1 MEFGPGASLAG
12 YRIERRLGGGGMGA
26 VYLAQHPRLPR
37 RDAVKVLDARLAVEP
52 TFRARFE
59 READLA
65 ARLRH
70 PNVVQIF
77 DRGVDGDRLWIA
89 MQFVDGLDAAQLLRQ
104 GLSVLTPERA
114 VRIVAEAAKG
124 LDYAHRQGL
133 LHRDIKPA
141 NLLIARAE
149 DGTDEVLVTDFGIAR
164 SMGETTSLTSAGSVL
179 GTLAYAA
186 PEQLEGDP
194 LDVRTDVYA
203 LGGTLYELLT
213 GFVPFQ
219 RESPAALISAHL
231 IEPPPR
237 PSAGNPALPPAMDAV
252 IARAMA
258 KNPDDRFASCGALAD
273 AAVAALTGSPVTGD
287 TAVLPR
293 ETQASLPRFS
303 PDPGSPSGA
312 SRTRRILLGIGAA
325 AVVAGVTAVAV
336 LTAKD
341 RAMTGNSGGPA
352 PSSAAQIGAVPD
364 SPTAATVLRPWLDDV
379 LAGDMSALI
388 RKCWT
393 QSPAEIPRMYGDAE
407 QITDAVRRPG
417 VLGQFGPYWRNDV
430 LQVSLRP
437 SELRSTYGCPIV
449 SDPAVTRLTD
459 EQARYTAERY
469 LSRVVGYPVNPAD
482 VEPDYPLLCTGAQL
496 GSALSGVRR
505 FDDKA
510 LTVRGSAGSAVIVS
524 APVTSVDGATTAV
537 ELTLDHAAN
546 GFCVSRIDHVG

>member
-1 MEFGPGASLAG
+1 MEFGPGAILAG
-12 YRIERRLGGGGMGA
+12 YRIERRVGGGGMGA

-114 VRIVAEAAKG
+114 VHIVAEAAKG

-141 NLLIARAE
+141 NLLIARAD

-186 PEQLEGDP
+186 PEQLEGQP

-213 GFVPFQ
+213 GFVPYQ

-237 PSAGNPALPPAMDAV
+237 PTAGNPALPFALDAV

-258 KNPDDRFASCGALAD
+258 KNPDDRYASCGELAD
-273 AAVAALTGSPVTGD
+273 AAIAAFTGRRVVGD
-287 TAVLPR
+287 TAVLQGDTRPTPPR
-293 ETQASLPRFS
+293 A
-303 PDPGSPSGA
+303 PGT
-312 SRTRRILLGIGAA
+312 SRTRKALLAVGGV
-325 AVVAGVTAVAV
+325 AVVAGVTAIAV

-341 RAMTGNSGGPA
+341 RGGAEATTPV
-352 PSSAAQIGAVPD
+352 AQIGAVPN
-364 SPTAATVLRPWLDDV
+364 SSRAAPALRPWLDDV
-379 LAGDMSALI
+379 LAGDTSALI

-393 QSPAEIPRMYGDAE
+393 QSPAEIPRMYGDVE

-417 VLGQFGPYWRNDV
+417 VLGPFGPYWQNDA

-437 SELRSTYGCPIV
+437 SELRSDYGCPIV
-449 SDPAVTRLTD
+449 SDRSATRLTD
-459 EQARYTAERY
+459 EQARYTVERY
-469 LSRVVGYPVNPAD
+469 LSRVVGDPVNPAD
-482 VEPDYPLLCTGAQL
+482 VEPDYPLLCNGAQP
-496 GSALSGVRR
+496 GTTLSGVRH
-505 FDDKA
+505 FEDKA
-510 LTVRGSAGSAVIVS
+510 LTVRGSAGSVVTVS
-524 APVTSVDGATTAV
+524 APVTSSEGATSSV
-537 ELTLDHAAN
+537 DLTLDHAAN
-546 GFCVSRIDHVG
+546 GFCISRIDRAG

>member
-1 MEFGPGASLAG
+1 MEFEPGAVLAG

-37 RDAVKVLDARLAVEP
+37 RDALKVLDARLAVEP

-77 DRGVDGDRLWIA
+77 DRGVDDDRLWIA

-114 VRIVAEAAKG
+114 VRIVAEAARG

-141 NLLIARAE
+141 NLLIARAD

-186 PEQLEGDP
+186 PEQLEGHP

-219 RESPAALISAHL
+219 RESAAALISAHL

-237 PSAGNPALPPAMDAV
+237 PSAGNPALPIALDAV

-258 KNPDDRFASCGALAD
+258 KKPDDRYASCGELAD
-273 AAVAALTGSPVTGD
+273 AAVAALTGRPVVSD
-287 TAVLPR
+287 TAVLLR
-293 ETQASLPRFS
+293 
-303 PDPGSPSGA
+303 DPTPP
-312 SRTRRILLGIGAA
+312 SRTRKVLAGVAAA
-325 AVVAGVTAVAV
+325 AVVAGVTAFAV

-341 RAMTGNSGGPA
+341 RVGSDAPMTT
-352 PSSAAQIGAVPD
+352 PSIEIGAVPE
-364 SPTAATVLRPWLDDV
+364 SPKAATVLRPWLDDV
-379 LAGDMSALI
+379 LAGDTSALI

-393 QSPAEIPRMYGDAE
+393 QSPAEIPTMYGDVE
-407 QITDAVRRPG
+407 QIIDAVRRAG
-417 VLGQFGPYWRNDV
+417 TLGRFGPFWENDE
-430 LQVSLRP
+430 LRVSLRP
-437 SELRSTYGCPIV
+437 SELRSFYGCPIV
-449 SDPAVTRLTD
+449 SERSATGLTD
-459 EQARYTAERY
+459 EQARYTVERY
-469 LSRVVGYPVNPAD
+469 LSRVVGDPVNPAD
-482 VEPDYPLLCTGAQL
+482 VEPDYPLLCSGAQP
-496 GSALSGVRR
+496 GTVLSGVRR
-505 FDDKA
+505 FEDKA
-510 LTVRGSAGSAVIVS
+510 LTVRAGSTVTVS
-524 APVTSVDGATTAV
+524 APVTGVDGAKKTVDFA
-537 ELTLDHAAN
+537 LDQAAN
-546 GFCVSRIDHVG
+546 GYCISRIV

>member
-26 VYLAQHPRLPR
+26 VYLARHPRLPR
-37 RDAVKVLDARLAVEP
+37 HDALKVLDARLAVEP

-89 MQFVDGLDAAQLLRQ
+89 MQFVDGLDAAQLLRH
-104 GLSVLTPERA
+104 GLAILTPARA
-114 VRIVAEAAKG
+114 VRIVVEAAKG

-141 NLLIARAE
+141 NLLIARTD
-149 DGTDEVLVTDFGIAR
+149 DGADEVLVTDFGIAR

-219 RESPAALISAHL
+219 RDSPAAMISAHL
-231 IEPPPR
+231 IEAPPR

-258 KNPDDRFASCGALAD
+258 KNPRDRFASCGELAD
-273 AAVAALTGSPVTGD
+273 AAVAALAGTMPD
-287 TAVLPR
+287 TPLSAETLVSRSAELP
-293 ETQASLPRFS
+293 APPGKPR
-303 PDPGSPSGA
+303 
-312 SRTRRILLGIGAA
+312 SRARAILVGVGAA
-325 AVVAGVTAVAV
+325 AAVAGLTAIAV

-341 RAMTGNSGGPA
+341 RVSSGDSNAPGPTQ
-352 PSSAAQIGAVPD
+352 AAQIGAVPD

-379 LAGDMSALI
+379 RAGDTDALI

-393 QSPAEIPRMYGDAE
+393 QSPVEIPRMYGDVD

-417 VLGQFGPYWRNDV
+417 ILGQFGPYWQNDV
-430 LQVSLRP
+430 LKVSLRP
-437 SELRSTYGCPIV
+437 SELRSGYGCPIV
-449 SDPAVTRLTD
+449 SDRAATRLTD

-482 VEPDYPLLCTGAQL
+482 IEPDYPLLCTGAQP
-496 GSALSGVRR
+496 GTALSGARR

-510 LTVRGSAGSAVIVS
+510 LTVRGSTGSVVTVS
-524 APVTSVDGATTAV
+524 APVTSADGASKQV
-537 ELTLDHAAN
+537 YLTLDHGTD
-546 GFCVSRIDHVG
+546 GFCISRVDATG

>member
-1 MEFGPGASLAG
+1 MEFGPEAILAG
-12 YRIERRLGGGGMGA
+12 YRIERRLGGGGMGT

-37 RDAVKVLDARLAVEP
+37 RDAVKVLDGRLAVEP

-104 GLSVLTPERA
+104 GLSVLTPQRA

-141 NLLIARAE
+141 NLLIARAD
-149 DGTDEVLVTDFGIAR
+149 DGTDEVMVTDFGIAR

-186 PEQLEGDP
+186 PEQLEGQP

-237 PSAGNPALPPAMDAV
+237 PSAGHPGLPPALDGV

-258 KNPDDRFASCGALAD
+258 KNPDDRYASCGELAD
-273 AAVAALTGSPVTGD
+273 AAISALTGAPVVGE
-287 TAVLPR
+287 TAVLQRDTP
-293 ETQASLPRFS
+293 QAPGRSL
-303 PDPGSPSGA
+303 
-312 SRTRRILLGIGAA
+312 TRKVLLGVGGA
-325 AVVAGVTAVAV
+325 AVVAAVTAFAV
-336 LTAKD
+336 LTAANRGASD
-341 RAMTGNSGGPA
+341 APA
-352 PSSAAQIGAVPD
+352 TTQTARIGAVPN
-364 SPTAATVLRPWLDDV
+364 SPKAAAVLRPWLDDV

-393 QSPAEIPRMYGDAE
+393 QSPAEIPGMYGDVE
-407 QITDAVRRPG
+407 QIADAVRRPG
-417 VLGQFGPYWRNDV
+417 SLGQFGPYWQNDA

-437 SELRSTYGCPIV
+437 SELRSVYGCPIV
-449 SDPAVTRLTD
+449 SDRSSTGLTE
-459 EQARYTAERY
+459 EQARYTVERY
-469 LSRVVGYPVNPAD
+469 LSRVVGDPVNPAD
-482 VEPDYPLLCTGAQL
+482 VEPDYPLLCNGTQPGT
-496 GSALSGVRR
+496 ALSGVRR
-505 FDDKA
+505 FEDKA
-510 LTVRGSAGSAVIVS
+510 LTVRSSTGTVVTIN
-524 APVTSVDGATTAV
+524 APVSSADGATSAV
-537 ELTLDHAAN
+537 ELTLEHAAN
-546 GFCVSRIDHVG
+546 GYCISRLDRAG

>member
-1 MEFGPGASLAG
+1 MEFGPGATLAG

-26 VYLAQHPRLPR
+26 VYLARHPRLPR
-37 RDAVKVLDARLAVEP
+37 HDAVKVLDARLAVEP

-70 PNVVQIF
+70 PNIVQIF

-104 GLSVLTPERA
+104 GLAVLTPERA
-114 VRIVAEAAKG
+114 VRIVTEAAAG

-141 NLLIARAE
+141 NLLIARAD
-149 DGTDEVLVTDFGIAR
+149 DGADEVLVTDFGIAR

-213 GFVPFQ
+213 GFVPY
-219 RESPAALISAHL
+219 RRDSPAALISAHL

-237 PSAGNPALPPAMDAV
+237 PSVANPALPPALDAV

-258 KNPDDRFASCGALAD
+258 KRPDDRFATCGELAAAAAAALGGTLPGTTTALTRTP
-273 AAVAALTGSPVTGD
+273 AVA
-287 TAVLPR
+287 
-293 ETQASLPRFS
+293 
-303 PDPGSPSGA
+303 PS
-312 SRTRRILLGIGAA
+312 RHRRAKTILLGVGAA

-336 LTAKD
+336 LTAQN
-341 RAMTGNSGGPA
+341 RVSPGNSDGPA
-352 PSSAAQIGAVPD
+352 TAVQIAAVPG

-379 LAGDMSALI
+379 LAGDLAALT

-393 QSPAEIPRMYGDAE
+393 QSPAEIPRMYGDAR
-407 QITDAVRRPG
+407 QIADAVGRPG
-417 VLGQFGPYWRNDV
+417 VLGKFGPSWHNDTI
-430 LQVSLRP
+430 QVSLRP
-437 SELRSTYGCPIV
+437 SELQSEYGCPIV
-449 SDPAVTRLTD
+449 TDRNAPLLTD
-459 EQARYTAERY
+459 EQARYTVERY
-469 LSRVVGYPVNPAD
+469 LSRVVGDPVNPAD
-482 VEPDYPLLCTGAQL
+482 VEPDYPLLCAGAQP
-496 GSALSGVRR
+496 GTALSGVRR
-505 FDDKA
+505 FADQE
-510 LTVRGSAGSAVIVS
+510 LTVRRSTGTTATVD
-524 APVTSVDGATTAV
+524 APVTSADGTAARV
-537 ELTLDHAAN
+537 TLGLDQAAN
-546 GFCVSRIDHVG
+546 GFCVTRIERAG

>member
-1 MEFGPGASLAG
+1 MEFGPGATLAG

-26 VYLAQHPRLPR
+26 VYLARHPRLPR

-70 PNVVQIF
+70 PNIVQIF

-104 GLSVLTPERA
+104 GLAVLTPERA
-114 VRIVAEAAKG
+114 VRIVTEAAAG

-141 NLLIARAE
+141 NLLIARAD
-149 DGTDEVLVTDFGIAR
+149 DGADEVLVTDFGIAR

-213 GFVPFQ
+213 GFVPF
-219 RESPAALISAHL
+219 RRDSPAALISAHL

-237 PSAGNPALPPAMDAV
+237 PSVANPALPPALDAV

-258 KNPDDRFASCGALAD
+258 KRPDDRFATCGELAD
-273 AAVAALTGSPVTGD
+273 AAAAALGGTLPGTT
-287 TAVLPR
+287 TALTRTPAVAPPR
-293 ETQASLPRFS
+293 RRRA
-303 PDPGSPSGA
+303 
-312 SRTRRILLGIGAA
+312 RTILLGVGAA

-336 LTAKD
+336 LTAQN
-341 RAMTGNSGGPA
+341 RVSPGNSDGPA
-352 PSSAAQIGAVPD
+352 TAVQIAAVPG

-379 LAGDMSALI
+379 LAGDLAALT

-393 QSPAEIPRMYGDAE
+393 QSPAEIPRMYGDAR
-407 QITDAVRRPG
+407 QIADAVGRPG
-417 VLGQFGPYWRNDV
+417 VLGKFGPSWHNDTI
-430 LQVSLRP
+430 QVSLRP
-437 SELRSTYGCPIV
+437 SELQSEYGCPIV
-449 SDPAVTRLTD
+449 TDRNAPLLTD
-459 EQARYTAERY
+459 EQARYTVERY
-469 LSRVVGYPVNPAD
+469 LSRVVGDPVNPAD
-482 VEPDYPLLCTGAQL
+482 VEPDYPLLCAGAQP
-496 GSALSGVRR
+496 GTALSGVRR
-505 FDDKA
+505 FADQE
-510 LTVRGSAGSAVIVS
+510 LTVRRSTGTTATVD
-524 APVTSVDGATTAV
+524 APVTSADGTAARV
-537 ELTLDHAAN
+537 TLDLDQAAN
-546 GFCVSRIDHVG
+546 GFCITRVERAG

>member
-1 MEFGPGASLAG
+1 MEFGPGAILAG
-12 YRIERRLGGGGMGA
+12 YRIERRLGGGGMGT

-37 RDAVKVLDARLAVEP
+37 RDAVKVLDGRLAVEP

-149 DGTDEVLVTDFGIAR
+149 DGTDEVMVTDFGIAR

-186 PEQLEGDP
+186 PEQLDGQP

-237 PSAGNPALPPAMDAV
+237 PSAGNPALPPALDGV

-258 KNPDDRFASCGALAD
+258 KNPDDRYASCGELAD
-273 AAVAALTGSPVTGD
+273 AAIAALTGKPAVGD
-287 TAVLPR
+287 TAVLRRSRPPR
-293 ETQASLPRFS
+293 ARASGTSL
-303 PDPGSPSGA
+303 
-312 SRTRRILLGIGAA
+312 TRKVLVGVAGA
-325 AVVAGVTAVAV
+325 AVVAGVTAFAV
-336 LTAKD
+336 LTAGD
-341 RAMTGNSGGPA
+341 RGGSDAPMTA
-352 PSSAAQIGAVPD
+352 PAAQIGAVPG
-364 SPTAATVLRPWLDDV
+364 SPKAATVLRPWLDDV
-379 LAGDMSALI
+379 LAGDVSALI

-393 QSPAEIPRMYGDAE
+393 QSPAEIPGMYGDVE
-407 QITDAVRRPG
+407 QIVDAVRRPG
-417 VLGQFGPYWRNDV
+417 ILGRFGPYWQNET

-437 SELRSTYGCPIV
+437 SELRSVYGCPIV
-449 SDPAVTRLTD
+449 SNRSSNGLTE
-459 EQARYTAERY
+459 EQARYTVERY
-469 LSRVVGYPVNPAD
+469 LSRVVGDPVNPAD
-482 VEPDYPLLCTGAQL
+482 VEPDYPLLCNGTQPGTT
-496 GSALSGVRR
+496 LSGVRR
-505 FDDKA
+505 FEDKA
-510 LTVRGSAGSAVIVS
+510 LTVRSSTGSVVTINAHVS
-524 APVTSVDGATTAV
+524 TADGATSTV
-537 ELTLDHAAN
+537 ELILDHAAN
-546 GFCVSRIDHVG
+546 GYCISRIERPG

>member
-1 MEFGPGASLAG
+1 MEFGPGATLAG

-26 VYLAQHPRLPR
+26 VYLARHPRLPR
-37 RDAVKVLDARLAVEP
+37 YDAVKVLDARLAVEP

-70 PNVVQIF
+70 PNIVQIF

-104 GLSVLTPERA
+104 GLAVLTPERA
-114 VRIVAEAAKG
+114 VRIVTEAAAG

-141 NLLIARAE
+141 NLLIASAD
-149 DGTDEVLVTDFGIAR
+149 DGADEVLVTDFGIAR

-213 GFVPFQ
+213 GFVPF
-219 RESPAALISAHL
+219 RRDSPAALISAHL

-237 PSAGNPALPPAMDAV
+237 PSVANPALPPALDAV

-258 KNPDDRFASCGALAD
+258 KRPDDRFATCGELAD
-273 AAVAALTGSPVTGD
+273 AAVAALGGTLPGTT
-287 TAVLPR
+287 TALTRTPAVAPPR
-293 ETQASLPRFS
+293 RRRA
-303 PDPGSPSGA
+303 
-312 SRTRRILLGIGAA
+312 RTILLGVGAA

-336 LTAKD
+336 LTAQNRVSPGGSD
-341 RAMTGNSGGPA
+341 GPA
-352 PSSAAQIGAVPD
+352 TAVQIAAVPG

-379 LAGDMSALI
+379 LAGDLAALT

-393 QSPAEIPRMYGDAE
+393 QSPAEIPRMYGDAR
-407 QITDAVRRPG
+407 QIADAVGKPG
-417 VLGQFGPYWRNDV
+417 VLGKFGPSWHNDTI
-430 LQVSLRP
+430 QVSLRP
-437 SELRSTYGCPIV
+437 SELQSEYGCPIV
-449 SDPAVTRLTD
+449 TDRNAPLLTD
-459 EQARYTAERY
+459 EQARYTVERY
-469 LSRVVGYPVNPAD
+469 LSRVVGDPVNPAD
-482 VEPDYPLLCTGAQL
+482 VEPDYPLLCAGAQP
-496 GSALSGVRR
+496 GTALSGVRR
-505 FDDKA
+505 FADQE
-510 LTVRGSAGSAVIVS
+510 LTVRRSTGTTATVD
-524 APVTSVDGATTAV
+524 APVTSADGTAARV
-537 ELTLDHAAN
+537 TLGLDQAAN
-546 GFCVSRIDHVG
+546 GFCITRVEHTG

>member
-1 MEFGPGASLAG
+1 MEFGPGAILAG

-37 RDAVKVLDARLAVEP
+37 RDALKVLDARLAVEP

-114 VRIVAEAAKG
+114 VRIVAEAAEG

-141 NLLIARAE
+141 NLLIARAD

-186 PEQLEGDP
+186 PEQLEGQP

-237 PSAGNPALPPAMDAV
+237 PSAGNPALPFALDAV

-258 KNPDDRFASCGALAD
+258 KNPDDRYASCGELAD
-273 AAVAALTGSPVTGD
+273 AAVAALTGIPALTD
-287 TAVLPR
+287 TAVLRRDTPP
-293 ETQASLPRFS
+293 TP
-303 PDPGSPSGA
+303 PSGR
-312 SRTRRILLGIGAA
+312 SRTRRVLVGVGAA
-325 AVVAGVTAVAV
+325 AAVAGVTAFAV

-341 RAMTGNSGGPA
+341 RGGSDA
-352 PSSAAQIGAVPD
+352 PVTKPAAQIGAVPG
-364 SPTAATVLRPWLDDV
+364 SPNAATVLRPWLDDV
-379 LAGDMSALI
+379 LAGDMSALV

-393 QSPAEIPRMYGDAE
+393 QSPAEIPGMYGDVA

-417 VLGQFGPYWRNDV
+417 VLGQFGPYWQNDT

-437 SELRSTYGCPIV
+437 SELRSVYGCPIV
-449 SDPAVTRLTD
+449 SDRSATQLTD
-459 EQARYTAERY
+459 EQARYTVERY
-469 LSRVVGYPVNPAD
+469 LSRVVGDPVNPAD
-482 VEPDYPLLCTGAQL
+482 VEPDYPLLCTGAQP
-496 GSALSGVRR
+496 GTALSGVRR
-505 FDDKA
+505 FEDKA
-510 LTVRGSAGSAVIVS
+510 LTVRGSTGSAVTVS
-524 APVTSVDGATTAV
+524 APVTGADGAKTSI
-537 ELTLDHAAN
+537 EFTLDQAAN
-546 GFCVSRIDHVG
+546 GFCVAGIEA

>member
-26 VYLAQHPRLPR
+26 VYLARHPRLPR
-37 RDAVKVLDARLAVEP
+37 RDALKVLDARLAVEP

-89 MQFVDGLDAAQLLRQ
+89 MQFVDGLDAAQLLRH
-104 GLSVLTPERA
+104 GLAILTPERA

-141 NLLIARAE
+141 NLLIARTD
-149 DGTDEVLVTDFGIAR
+149 DGADEVLVTDFGIAR

-186 PEQLEGDP
+186 PEQLEGEP

-219 RESPAALISAHL
+219 RDSPAAMISAHL
-231 IEPPPR
+231 IEAPPR

-258 KNPDDRFASCGALAD
+258 KNPRDRFASCGELAD
-273 AAVAALTGSPVTGD
+273 AAVAALAGTMPD
-287 TAVLPR
+287 TALSAQTLVSRSAELPGPADR
-293 ETQASLPRFS
+293 PR
-303 PDPGSPSGA
+303 
-312 SRTRRILLGIGAA
+312 SRTRSILVGVGAA
-325 AVVAGVTAVAV
+325 AAVAGLTAIAV

-341 RAMTGNSGGPA
+341 FVSPGNSNAPGPA
-352 PSSAAQIGAVPD
+352 QAAQIGAVPD

-379 LAGDMSALI
+379 RAGDIAALI

-393 QSPAEIPRMYGDAE
+393 QSPVEIPRMYGDVE

-417 VLGQFGPYWRNDV
+417 VLGQFGPYWQNDV
-430 LQVSLRP
+430 LKVSLRP
-437 SELRSTYGCPIV
+437 SELRSGYGCPIV
-449 SDPAVTRLTD
+449 SDRSATRLTD

-496 GSALSGVRR
+496 GTALSGAKR

-510 LTVRGSAGSAVIVS
+510 LTVRGSTGSAVTVS
-524 APVTSVDGATTAV
+524 APVTSADGV
-537 ELTLDHAAN
+537 SKQVYLTLDHGTD
-546 GFCVSRIDHVG
+546 GFCVSRVDATG

>member
-1 MEFGPGASLAG
+1 MEFGPEAILAG
-12 YRIERRLGGGGMGA
+12 YRIERRLGGGGMGT
-26 VYLAQHPRLPR
+26 VYLARHPRLPR
-37 RDAVKVLDARLAVEP
+37 RDAVKVLDVRLAVEP

-104 GLSVLTPERA
+104 GLSVLTPQRA

-141 NLLIARAE
+141 NLLIARAD
-149 DGTDEVLVTDFGIAR
+149 DGTDEVMVTDFGIAR

-186 PEQLEGDP
+186 PEQLEGQP

-237 PSAGNPALPPAMDAV
+237 PSAGNPGLPSALDGV

-258 KNPDDRFASCGALAD
+258 KNPGDRYASCGELAD
-273 AAVAALTGSPVTGD
+273 AAVSALTGAPVVGD
-287 TAVLPR
+287 TAVLRRDTPR
-293 ETQASLPRFS
+293 A
-303 PDPGSPSGA
+303 PGW
-312 SRTRRILLGIGAA
+312 SRTRKVLLGVGGA
-325 AVVAGVTAVAV
+325 AVVAAVTAFAV
-336 LTAKD
+336 LTAQD
-341 RAMTGNSGGPA
+341 RGASNSPA
-352 PSSAAQIGAVPD
+352 TPQAARIGAVPN
-364 SPTAATVLRPWLDDV
+364 SPKAAAVLRPWLDDV

-393 QSPAEIPRMYGDAE
+393 QSPAEIPRMYGDVLP
-407 QITDAVRRPG
+407 IVDAVQRPG
-417 VLGQFGPYWRNDV
+417 VLGQFGPYWQNEDLV
-430 LQVSLRP
+430 ISLRP
-437 SELRSTYGCPIV
+437 SELRSEYGCPTV
-449 SDPAVTRLTD
+449 SERWKTGLTD
-459 EQARYTAERY
+459 EQARYTVERY
-469 LSRVVGYPVNPAD
+469 LSRVVGDPVNPAD
-482 VEPDYPLLCTGAQL
+482 VEPDYPLLCNGAQA
-496 GSALSGVRR
+496 GTALSGVRR
-505 FDDKA
+505 FEDTA
-510 LTVRGSAGSAVIVS
+510 LTVRGSTGSVVTIN
-524 APVTSVDGATTAV
+524 APVSSADGATSAV
-537 ELTLDHAAN
+537 DLTLDHAAN
-546 GFCVSRIDHVG
+546 GYCISRIDRAG

>member
-1 MEFGPGASLAG
+1 MEFEPGAILAG

-26 VYLAQHPRLPR
+26 VYLAAHPRLPR

-89 MQFVDGLDAAQLLRQ
+89 MQFIDGVDAAHLLRQ
-104 GLSVLTPERA
+104 GLSVLTPARA

-141 NLLIARAE
+141 NLLIARAD
-149 DGTDEVLVTDFGIAR
+149 DGADEVLVTDFGIAR

-186 PEQLEGDP
+186 PEQLEGAP
-194 LDVRTDVYA
+194 LDERTDVYA

-219 RESPAALISAHL
+219 RETPGAMISAHL
-231 IEPPPR
+231 LEPPPR
-237 PSAGNPALPPAMDAV
+237 PSAGNPVLPTALDAV

-258 KNPDDRFASCGALAD
+258 KNPDERYASCGELAD
-273 AAVAALTGSPVTGD
+273 AAVAALSGRSVSGD
-287 TAVLPR
+287 TAVLTRPASAAPR
-293 ETQASLPRFS
+293 S
-303 PDPGSPSGA
+303 
-312 SRTRRILLGIGAA
+312 SRTRKILLLAGAA
-325 AVVAGVTAVAV
+325 AAVAGITAAGV
-336 LTAKD
+336 LTAVNRGSAGD
-341 RAMTGNSGGPA
+341 GAPA
-352 PSSAAQIGAVPD
+352 PAARIGAVPG
-364 SPTAATVLRPWLDDV
+364 SPTAATVLGPWFADV
-379 LAGDMSALI
+379 RDGDLTELT

-393 QSPAEIPRMYGDAE
+393 QPPAEIPTMYGDAARIADALRE
-407 QITDAVRRPG
+407 PGKTEVAGPFWESGATRITLP
-417 VLGQFGPYWRNDV
+417 
-430 LQVSLRP
+430 P
-437 SELRSTYGCPIV
+437 SELRSVYGCPFV
-449 SDPAVTRLTD
+449 TDPGGRILSD

-469 LSRVVGYPVNPAD
+469 LSRVVGDPVNPAD
-482 VEPDYPLLCTGAQL
+482 VEPDYPLVCAGAQL
-496 GSALSGVRR
+496 GSALSGIRR
-505 FDDKA
+505 FEDKA
-510 LTVRGSAGSAVIVS
+510 LEVSRGSVVRATVNV
-524 APVTSVDGATTAV
+524 PVTAADGAAREV
-537 ELTLDHAAN
+537 VLTLDDGVN
-546 GFCVSRIDHVG
+546 GFCVSGIAAVG

>member
-1 MEFGPGASLAG
+1 MEFGPGATLAG

-26 VYLAQHPRLPR
+26 VYLARHPRLPR

-70 PNVVQIF
+70 PNIVQIF

-89 MQFVDGLDAAQLLRQ
+89 MQFVDGQDAAQLLRQ
-104 GLSVLTPERA
+104 GLAVLTPERA
-114 VRIVAEAAKG
+114 VRIVTEAAAG

-141 NLLIARAE
+141 NLLIARAD

-213 GFVPFQ
+213 GFVPF
-219 RESPAALISAHL
+219 RRDSPASLISAHL

-237 PSAGNPALPPAMDAV
+237 PSAANPALPPALDAV

-258 KNPDDRFASCGALAD
+258 KRPDDRFATCGELAD
-273 AAVAALTGSPVTGD
+273 AAVAALGGTLPGTT
-287 TAVLPR
+287 TALTRTPAIAPPR
-293 ETQASLPRFS
+293 
-303 PDPGSPSGA
+303 
-312 SRTRRILLGIGAA
+312 RRAKTILLGIGAA

-336 LTAKD
+336 LTAQN
-341 RAMTGNSGGPA
+341 RASPGNSDGPA
-352 PSSAAQIGAVPD
+352 TAVQIAAVPG

-379 LAGDMSALI
+379 LAGDLAALT

-393 QSPAEIPRMYGDAE
+393 QSPAEIPRMYGDAR
-407 QITDAVRRPG
+407 QIADAVGRPG
-417 VLGQFGPYWRNDV
+417 VLGKFGPSWHNDAI
-430 LQVSLRP
+430 QVSLRP
-437 SELRSTYGCPIV
+437 SELQSEYGCPIV
-449 SDPAVTRLTD
+449 TDRDAPLLTD
-459 EQARYTAERY
+459 EQARYTVERY
-469 LSRVVGYPVNPAD
+469 LSRVVGDPVNPAD
-482 VEPDYPLLCTGAQL
+482 VEPDYPLLCL
-496 GSALSGVRR
+496 GTQPGTALSGVRR
-505 FDDKA
+505 FADRE
-510 LTVRGSAGSAVIVS
+510 LTVRRSTGTTATVD
-524 APVTSVDGATTAV
+524 APVTSADGTAAAV
-537 ELTLDHAAN
+537 TLGLDQAAN
-546 GFCVSRIDHVG
+546 GFCITRIERTG

>member
-1 MEFGPGASLAG
+1 MEFGPGAILAG
-12 YRIERRLGGGGMGA
+12 YRIERRVGGGGMGA

-186 PEQLEGDP
+186 PEQLEGQP

-203 LGGTLYELLT
+203 LGGTLYELVT

-237 PSAGNPALPPAMDAV
+237 PSAANPALPPALDRV

-258 KNPDDRFASCGALAD
+258 KNPDDRYASCGELAD
-273 AAVAALTGSPVTGD
+273 AAIAALTGGPEVGE
-287 TAVLPR
+287 TAVLRPSRSRAPR
-293 ETQASLPRFS
+293 LS
-303 PDPGSPSGA
+303 PARKVLLGVGGVAAVAAVTVLAVFTTGDRGA
-312 SRTRRILLGIGAA
+312 SEVPATPQAA
-325 AVVAGVTAVAV
+325 
-336 LTAKD
+336 
-341 RAMTGNSGGPA
+341 R
-352 PSSAAQIGAVPD
+352 IGAVPG
-364 SPTAATVLRPWLDDV
+364 SSKAAAVLRPWLDDV
-379 LAGDMSALI
+379 LAGDMSVLI

-393 QSPAEIPRMYGDAE
+393 QSPAEIPQMYGDVSRIIDVV
-407 QITDAVRRPG
+407 QRPG
-417 VLGQFGPYWRNDV
+417 VLGQFGPYWNNEDI
-430 LQVSLRP
+430 LVSLRP
-437 SELRSTYGCPIV
+437 SELRSEYGCPTV
-449 SDPAVTRLTD
+449 SERWTTGRTD
-459 EQARYTAERY
+459 EQARYTVERY
-469 LSRVVGYPVNPAD
+469 LSRVVGDPVNPAD
-482 VEPDYPLLCTGAQL
+482 VEPDYPLLCNGAQP
-496 GSALSGVRR
+496 GTALSGVRR
-505 FDDKA
+505 FEDKA
-510 LTVRGSAGSAVIVS
+510 LTVHGSTDSVVTVD
-524 APVTSVDGATTAV
+524 APVSTADGATSTV

-546 GFCVSRIDHVG
+546 GYCISHIDRAG

>member
-1 MEFGPGASLAG
+1 MEFEPGAILAG

-26 VYLAQHPRLPR
+26 VYLAAHPRLPR

-89 MQFVDGLDAAQLLRQ
+89 MQFIDGVDAAHLLRQ
-104 GLSVLTPERA
+104 GLSVLTPARA

-141 NLLIARAE
+141 NLLIARTD
-149 DGTDEVLVTDFGIAR
+149 DGADEVLVTDFGIAR

-186 PEQLEGDP
+186 PEQLEGAP
-194 LDVRTDVYA
+194 LDERTDVYA

-219 RESPAALISAHL
+219 RETPGAMISAHL
-231 IEPPPR
+231 LEPPPR
-237 PSAGNPALPPAMDAV
+237 PSVGNPVLPVALDAV

-258 KNPDDRFASCGALAD
+258 KNPDERYASCGELAD
-273 AAVAALTGSPVTGD
+273 AAVAALSGRTVSGD
-287 TAVLPR
+287 TAVLSRPATAGVPR
-293 ETQASLPRFS
+293 S
-303 PDPGSPSGA
+303 
-312 SRTRRILLGIGAA
+312 SRTRKFLLLAGAA
-325 AVVAGVTAVAV
+325 AAIAGVTAAGVLAAV
-336 LTAKD
+336 KGGTAGD
-341 RAMTGNSGGPA
+341 GSPA
-352 PSSAAQIGAVPD
+352 PTAQIGAVPG
-364 SPTAATVLRPWLDDV
+364 SPTAATVLGPWFADV
-379 LAGDMSALI
+379 RDGDLAELT

-393 QSPAEIPRMYGDAE
+393 QPPAEISTMYGDAARIADALRKPGKTE
-407 QITDAVRRPG
+407 VAGPFWESGAIRITLP
-417 VLGQFGPYWRNDV
+417 
-430 LQVSLRP
+430 P
-437 SELRSTYGCPIV
+437 SELRSVYGCPF
-449 SDPAVTRLTD
+449 VTEPGGRILSD

-469 LSRVVGYPVNPAD
+469 LSRVVGDPVNPAD
-482 VEPDYPLLCTGAQL
+482 VEPDYPLVCAGSQL
-496 GSALSGVRR
+496 GTALTGIRR
-505 FDDKA
+505 FEDKA
-510 LTVRGSAGSAVIVS
+510 LGVSRGSVVRATVNV
-524 APVTSVDGATTAV
+524 PVTAADGAAREV
-537 ELTLDHAAN
+537 ALTLDDGVN
-546 GFCVSRIDHVG
+546 GFCVSGVAAVR

>member
-1 MEFGPGASLAG
+1 MEFGSGASLAG

-104 GLSVLTPERA
+104 GLSVLTPHRA
-114 VRIVAEAAKG
+114 VRIVAEAAEG

-141 NLLIARAE
+141 NLLIARAD

-194 LDVRTDVYA
+194 LSVRTDVYA

-219 RESPAALISAHL
+219 RESAAALISAHM

-237 PSAGNPALPPAMDAV
+237 ASAANPALPPALDAV

-258 KNPDDRFASCGALAD
+258 KNPDDRFASCGQLAD
-273 AAVAALTGSPVTGD
+273 AAVAALTGRTTGD
-287 TAVLPR
+287 TAVLSR
-293 ETQASLPRFS
+293 ETPPRR
-303 PDPGSPSGA
+303 A
-312 SRTRRILLGIGAA
+312 RTRWVVLGAGAA
-325 AVVAGVTAVAV
+325 VLVAGVGAFALVSESDSTVPVGQIAAVA
-336 LTAKD
+336 
-341 RAMTGNSGGPA
+341 
-352 PSSAAQIGAVPD
+352 D
-364 SPTAATVLRPWLDDV
+364 SPTAATVLRPWFDDV
-379 LAGDMSALI
+379 LAGDLGALT

-393 QSPAEIPRMYGDAE
+393 QSPTEIPRMCGDAE
-407 QITDAVRRPG
+407 QISDAVRRPG
-417 VLGQFGPYWRNDV
+417 SHGRFGPYWQNDT
-430 LQVSLRP
+430 LRVSLRP
-437 SELRSTYGCPIV
+437 SELRSEYGCPIV
-449 SDPAVTRLTD
+449 GAPTETGLTD
-459 EQARYTAERY
+459 EQARYTVERY
-469 LSRVVGYPVNPAD
+469 LSRAVGLPVNPAD
-482 VEPDYPLLCTGAQL
+482 VEPSYPLLCRDAQP
-496 GSALSGVRR
+496 GSVLSGVKK
-505 FDDKA
+505 FAA
-510 LTVRGSAGSAVIVS
+510 LTVRDSTGSAVTVA
-524 APVTSVDGATTAV
+524 APVTGGDGATTTV
-537 ELTLDHAAN
+537 DFTLDHAAN
-546 GFCVSRIDHVG
+546 GFCIARVERAG

>member
-1 MEFGPGASLAG
+1 MEFGPGAILAG
-12 YRIERRLGGGGMGA
+12 YRIERRVGGGGMGA

-37 RDAVKVLDARLAVEP
+37 KDAVKVLDARLAVEP

-89 MQFVDGLDAAQLLRQ
+89 MQFVDGLDAAQLLRH

-114 VRIVAEAAKG
+114 VRIVAEAAAG

-141 NLLIARAE
+141 NLLIARAD

-186 PEQLEGDP
+186 PEQLEGHP

-237 PSAGNPALPPAMDAV
+237 PSAGNPALPQAMDAV

-258 KNPDDRFASCGALAD
+258 KNPDDRYASCGELAD
-273 AAVAALTGSPVTGD
+273 AAIAALTGRPVVGD
-287 TAVLPR
+287 TAVLQR
-293 ETQASLPRFS
+293 ETRLARASGTSL
-303 PDPGSPSGA
+303 
-312 SRTRRILLGIGAA
+312 TRKVLLGVGCA
-325 AVVAGVTAVAV
+325 AVVAGVTAFAV
-336 LTAKD
+336 LTAED
-341 RAMTGNSGGPA
+341 RGGSDAPMTTPV
-352 PSSAAQIGAVPD
+352 AQIGAVPG
-364 SPTAATVLRPWLDDV
+364 SPKAATVLRPWLDDV

-393 QSPAEIPRMYGDAE
+393 QSPAEIPGMYGDVE
-407 QITDAVRRPG
+407 QIVDAVRRPG
-417 VLGQFGPYWRNDV
+417 VLGQFGPYWENDA
-430 LQVSLRP
+430 LHVSLRP
-437 SELRSTYGCPIV
+437 SELRSVYGCPIV
-449 SDPAVTRLTD
+449 SDRSSTRLTE

-469 LSRVVGYPVNPAD
+469 LSRVVGDPVNPAD
-482 VEPDYPLLCTGAQL
+482 IEPDYPLLCDGAQP
-496 GSALSGVRR
+496 GDTLSGVRR
-505 FDDKA
+505 FEDKA
-510 LTVRGSAGSAVIVS
+510 LTIRSSTSSIVTVS
-524 APVTSVDGATTAV
+524 APVTSADGVTSAVD
-537 ELTLDHAAN
+537 LTLDHAAN
-546 GFCVSRIDHVG
+546 GFCVSRVDRAG

>member
-1 MEFGPGASLAG
+1 MEFGPGAILAG

-26 VYLAQHPRLPR
+26 VYLVQHPRLPR
-37 RDAVKVLDARLAVEP
+37 QDALKVLDARLAVEP

-141 NLLIARAE
+141 NLLIARAD

-186 PEQLEGDP
+186 PEQLEGHP

-237 PSAGNPALPPAMDAV
+237 PSAGNPALPFALDAV

-258 KNPDDRFASCGALAD
+258 KNPDDRYASCGELAD
-273 AAVAALTGSPVTGD
+273 AAVGALTGRPVVTD
-287 TAVLPR
+287 TAVLQR
-293 ETQASLPRFS
+293 
-303 PDPGSPSGA
+303 DPPHRP
-312 SRTRRILLGIGAA
+312 SRTRRVLVGVGAA
-325 AVVAGVTAVAV
+325 AVVAGVTAFAV

-341 RAMTGNSGGPA
+341 RGGSDAPMTTPT
-352 PSSAAQIGAVPD
+352 AQIGAVPD
-364 SPTAATVLRPWLDDV
+364 SPKAATVLRPWLDDV
-379 LAGDMSALI
+379 LAGDMSALV

-393 QSPAEIPRMYGDAE
+393 QSPAEIPRMYGDVA
-407 QITDAVRRPG
+407 QLTDAVRRPG
-417 VLGQFGPYWRNDV
+417 VLGQFGPYWQNDV

-437 SELRSTYGCPIV
+437 SELRSVYGCPIV
-449 SDPAVTRLTD
+449 SDRSATRLTD
-459 EQARYTAERY
+459 EQARYTVERY
-469 LSRVVGYPVNPAD
+469 LSRVVGDPVNPAD
-482 VEPDYPLLCTGAQL
+482 VEPDYPLLCTGAQP

-505 FDDKA
+505 FEDKA
-510 LTVRGSAGSAVIVS
+510 LTVRGGSVVTVS
-524 APVTSVDGATTAV
+524 APVTSADGAKTV
-537 ELTLDHAAN
+537 DFTLDQAAN
-546 GFCVSRIDHVG
+546 GFCVSRIES

>member
-1 MEFGPGASLAG
+1 MEFGPGAILAG

-52 TFRARFE
+52 SFRARFE

-89 MQFVDGLDAAQLLRQ
+89 MQFVDGLDAAQLLCQ
-104 GLSVLTPERA
+104 GLSVLTPQRA

-141 NLLIARAE
+141 NLLIARAD

-186 PEQLEGDP
+186 PEQLEGHP

-219 RESPAALISAHL
+219 RQSAAALISAHL

-237 PSAGNPALPPAMDAV
+237 PTAGNPALPPALDAV
-252 IARAMA
+252 IAQAMA
-258 KNPDDRFASCGALAD
+258 KNPDDRYASCGELAD
-273 AAVAALTGSPVTGD
+273 AAVAALTGRPVVTD
-287 TAVLPR
+287 TAVLLRDTPI
-293 ETQASLPRFS
+293 T
-303 PDPGSPSGA
+303 PSRRPSW
-312 SRTRRILLGIGAA
+312 SRKILVGVGAA
-325 AVVAGVTAVAV
+325 AVVAGVTAFAV

-341 RAMTGNSGGPA
+341 RGGSDA
-352 PSSAAQIGAVPD
+352 PTTTPAAQIGAVPG
-364 SPTAATVLRPWLDDV
+364 SPNAATVLRPWLDDV
-379 LAGDMSALI
+379 LAGDMSVLV

-393 QSPAEIPRMYGDAE
+393 QSPAEIPRMYGDVE

-417 VLGQFGPYWRNDV
+417 ELGRSGPYWRNDK

-437 SELRSTYGCPIV
+437 SELRSAYGCPIV
-449 SDPAVTRLTD
+449 GDPSATGLTD
-459 EQARYTAERY
+459 EQARYTVERY
-469 LSRVVGYPVNPAD
+469 LSRVVGDPVNPAD
-482 VEPDYPLLCTGAQL
+482 VEPDYPLLCDDAQP
-496 GSALSGVRR
+496 GTVLSGVRR
-505 FDDKA
+505 FEDKS
-510 LTVRGSAGSAVIVS
+510 LTVRGSAGSVVTVS
-524 APVTSVDGATTAV
+524 VPVTTADGAQKTA
-537 ELTLDHAAN
+537 ELTLEQAAN
-546 GFCVSRIDHVG
+546 GFCISRIES

>member
-1 MEFGPGASLAG
+1 MEFGPGAILAG
-12 YRIERRLGGGGMGA
+12 YRLERRLGGGGMGT

-37 RDAVKVLDARLAVEP
+37 RDAVKVLDGRLAVEP

-149 DGTDEVLVTDFGIAR
+149 DGTDEVMVTGFGIAR

-186 PEQLEGDP
+186 PEQLEGQP

-237 PSAGNPALPPAMDAV
+237 PSAGNPALPPALDGV

-258 KNPDDRFASCGALAD
+258 KNPDDRYTSCGELAD
-273 AAVAALTGSPVTGD
+273 AAIAALTGKAVVGD
-287 TAVLPR
+287 TAVLR
-293 ETQASLPRFS
+293 Q
-303 PDPGSPSGA
+303 
-312 SRTRRILLGIGAA
+312 SRPARSRALTRKVLVGVAGA
-325 AVVAGVTAVAV
+325 AVVAGVTAFAV
-336 LTAKD
+336 LTAGD
-341 RAMTGNSGGPA
+341 RGGSDAPMTA
-352 PSSAAQIGAVPD
+352 PAAQIGAVPG
-364 SPTAATVLRPWLDDV
+364 SPKAATVLRPWLDDV

-393 QSPAEIPRMYGDAE
+393 QSPAEIPGMYGEVE
-407 QITDAVRRPG
+407 QIVDAVRRPG
-417 VLGQFGPYWRNDV
+417 SLGHFGPYWQNDA

-437 SELRSTYGCPIV
+437 SELRSVYGCPIV
-449 SDPAVTRLTD
+449 SDRSSTGLT
-459 EQARYTAERY
+459 EERARYTVERY
-469 LSRVVGYPVNPAD
+469 LSRVVGDPVNPAD
-482 VEPDYPLLCTGAQL
+482 VEPDYPLLCNGTQPGTT
-496 GSALSGVRR
+496 LSGVRR
-505 FDDKA
+505 FEDKA
-510 LTVRGSAGSAVIVS
+510 LTIRSSTGSAVTVN
-524 APVTSVDGATTAV
+524 APVSSADGATSAV
-537 ELTLDHAAN
+537 DLTLDHAAN
-546 GFCVSRIDHVG
+546 GYCISRIERSG

>member
-1 MEFGPGASLAG
+1 MEFGPGAILAG

-26 VYLAQHPRLPR
+26 VYLVQHPRLPR
-37 RDAVKVLDARLAVEP
+37 QDALKVLDARLAVEP

-114 VRIVAEAAKG
+114 VHIVAEAAAG

-186 PEQLEGDP
+186 PEQLEGHP

-237 PSAGNPALPPAMDAV
+237 PSAGNPALPYALDAV

-258 KNPDDRFASCGALAD
+258 KNPDDRYGSCGELAD
-273 AAVAALTGSPVTGD
+273 AAVAALTGLPSVTD
-287 TAVLPR
+287 TAVLQRDPPR
-293 ETQASLPRFS
+293 RP
-303 PDPGSPSGA
+303 
-312 SRTRRILLGIGAA
+312 SRTRIVVVGVAAA
-325 AVVAGVTAVAV
+325 AVVAGVTAFAV

-341 RAMTGNSGGPA
+341 QGRSNAPA
-352 PSSAAQIGAVPD
+352 TTPAAQIGAVPG
-364 SPTAATVLRPWLDDV
+364 SPNAATVLRPWLDDV
-379 LAGDMSALI
+379 LAGDMGALV

-393 QSPAEIPRMYGDAE
+393 QSPAEIPRMYGDAA
-407 QITDAVRRPG
+407 QITDAVRKPG
-417 VLGQFGPYWRNDV
+417 VLGQFGPYWQNDT

-437 SELRSTYGCPIV
+437 SELRSVYGCPIV
-449 SDPAVTRLTD
+449 SDRSATRLTD
-459 EQARYTAERY
+459 EQARYTVERY
-469 LSRVVGYPVNPAD
+469 LSRVVGDPVNPAD
-482 VEPDYPLLCTGAQL
+482 VEPDYPLLCTGAQP
-496 GSALSGVRR
+496 GTALSGVRR
-505 FDDKA
+505 FEDNA
-510 LTVRGSAGSAVIVS
+510 LTVRASTGSAVTVS
-524 APVTSVDGATTAV
+524 APVTSADGAKTTV
-537 ELTLDHAAN
+537 ELTLDQAAN
-546 GFCVSRIDHVG
+546 GFCVARIES

>member
-1 MEFGPGASLAG
+1 MEFGPGAILAG
-12 YRIERRLGGGGMGA
+12 YRIERRLGGGGMGT

-37 RDAVKVLDARLAVEP
+37 RDAVKVLDGRLAVEP

-149 DGTDEVLVTDFGIAR
+149 DGTDEVMVTDFGIAR

-186 PEQLEGDP
+186 PEQLDGQP

-231 IEPPPR
+231 IEPPPQ
-237 PSAGNPALPPAMDAV
+237 PSAGNPALPPALDGV

-258 KNPDDRFASCGALAD
+258 KNPDDRYASCGELAD
-273 AAVAALTGSPVTGD
+273 AAIAALIGKPVVGD
-287 TAVLPR
+287 TAVLRR
-293 ETQASLPRFS
+293 ES
-303 PDPGSPSGA
+303 PPSRRRVSA
-312 SRTRRILLGIGAA
+312 PPLTRNVLLGIGGAVAVA
-325 AVVAGVTAVAV
+325 AVTAFAV

-341 RAMTGNSGGPA
+341 WGASDTPDLTQ
-352 PSSAAQIGAVPD
+352 AARIGAVPN
-364 SPTAATVLRPWLDDV
+364 SPKAAAVLRPWLDDL
-379 LAGDMSALI
+379 LAGDTGALM

-393 QSPAEIPRMYGDAE
+393 QSPAEIFRMYGDVLP
-407 QITDAVRRPG
+407 ILDAVQRPG
-417 VLGQFGPYWRNDV
+417 VLGQFGPYWQSED
-430 LQVSLRP
+430 LLVSLRP
-437 SELRSTYGCPIV
+437 SELRSPYGCPTV
-449 SDPAVTRLTD
+449 SERWTSGLTD
-459 EQARYTAERY
+459 EQARYTVERY
-469 LSRVVGYPVNPAD
+469 LRRIVGNPVNPAD
-482 VEPDYPLLCTGAQL
+482 VEPDYPLLCNGTQPGTT
-496 GSALSGVRR
+496 LSGVRR
-505 FDDKA
+505 FEDKA
-510 LTVRGSAGSAVIVS
+510 LTVRSSTGSVVTINAHVS
-524 APVTSVDGATTAV
+524 TADGATSTV
-537 ELTLDHAAN
+537 ELILDHAAN
-546 GFCVSRIDHVG
+546 GYCISRIERPG

>member
-1 MEFGPGASLAG
+1 MEFGPGAILAG
-12 YRIERRLGGGGMGA
+12 YRIERRVGGGGMGA

-37 RDAVKVLDARLAVEP
+37 RDALKVLDARLAVEP

-141 NLLIARAE
+141 NLLIARAD

-186 PEQLEGDP
+186 PEQLEGQP

-237 PSAGNPALPPAMDAV
+237 PSAGNPALPFALDAV

-258 KNPDDRFASCGALAD
+258 KNPDDRYAGCGELAD
-273 AAVAALTGSPVTGD
+273 AAIAALTGRPVVGD
-287 TAVLPR
+287 TAVLHR
-293 ETQASLPRFS
+293 ETRTPQPRA
-303 PDPGSPSGA
+303 PGT
-312 SRTRRILLGIGAA
+312 SRTKKILLGVGGA
-325 AVVAGVTAVAV
+325 AVVAGVTAFAV

-341 RAMTGNSGGPA
+341 RGGVDAPMTTQV
-352 PSSAAQIGAVPD
+352 AQIGAVPN
-364 SPTAATVLRPWLDDV
+364 SPKAASVLRPWLDDV
-379 LAGDMSALI
+379 LAGDTSALI

-393 QSPAEIPRMYGDAE
+393 QSPAEIPRMYGDVE

-417 VLGQFGPYWRNDV
+417 TLGEFGPYWRNDT

-437 SELRSTYGCPIV
+437 SELRSVYGCPIV
-449 SDPAVTRLTD
+449 GDPSATRLTD
-459 EQARYTAERY
+459 EQARYTVERY
-469 LSRVVGYPVNPAD
+469 LSRVVGDPVNPAD
-482 VEPDYPLLCTGAQL
+482 IEPDYPLLCTGAQP
-496 GSALSGVRR
+496 GTTLSGVRR
-505 FDDKA
+505 FEDKA
-510 LTVRGSAGSAVIVS
+510 LTVRGSTGSVVTVS
-524 APVTSVDGATTAV
+524 APVTGADGATSAV
-537 ELTLDHAAN
+537 DLTLDHAAN
-546 GFCVSRIDHVG
+546 GFCISSIDRAG

>member
-1 MEFGPGASLAG
+1 MEFGPGATLAG

-26 VYLAQHPRLPR
+26 VYLARHPRLPR
-37 RDAVKVLDARLAVEP
+37 HDAVKVLDARLAVEP

-70 PNVVQIF
+70 PNIVQIF

-104 GLSVLTPERA
+104 GLAVLTPERA
-114 VRIVAEAAKG
+114 VRIVTEAAAG

-141 NLLIARAE
+141 NLLIARAD
-149 DGTDEVLVTDFGIAR
+149 DGADEVLVTDFGIAR

-213 GFVPFQ
+213 GFVPF
-219 RESPAALISAHL
+219 RRDSPAALISAHL

-237 PSAGNPALPPAMDAV
+237 PSVANPALPPALDAV

-258 KNPDDRFASCGALAD
+258 KRPDDRFATCGELAAAAAAALGGTLPGTTTALTRTP
-273 AAVAALTGSPVTGD
+273 AVA
-287 TAVLPR
+287 
-293 ETQASLPRFS
+293 
-303 PDPGSPSGA
+303 PS
-312 SRTRRILLGIGAA
+312 RHRRAKTILLGVGAA

-336 LTAKD
+336 LTAQN
-341 RAMTGNSGGPA
+341 RVSPGNSDGPA
-352 PSSAAQIGAVPD
+352 TAVQIAAVPG

-379 LAGDMSALI
+379 LAGDLAALT

-393 QSPAEIPRMYGDAE
+393 QSPAEIPRMYGDAR
-407 QITDAVRRPG
+407 QLADAVGRPG
-417 VLGQFGPYWRNDV
+417 VLGKFGPSWHNDTI
-430 LQVSLRP
+430 QVSLRP
-437 SELRSTYGCPIV
+437 SELQSEYGCPIV
-449 SDPAVTRLTD
+449 TDRNAPLLTD
-459 EQARYTAERY
+459 EQARYTVERY
-469 LSRVVGYPVNPAD
+469 LSRVVGDPVNPAD
-482 VEPDYPLLCTGAQL
+482 VEPDYPLLCAGAQP
-496 GSALSGVRR
+496 GTALSGVRR
-505 FDDKA
+505 FADQE
-510 LTVRGSAGSAVIVS
+510 LTVRRSTGTTATVD
-524 APVTSVDGATTAV
+524 APVTSADGTAARV
-537 ELTLDHAAN
+537 TLDLDQAAN
-546 GFCVSRIDHVG
+546 GFCITRVERAG